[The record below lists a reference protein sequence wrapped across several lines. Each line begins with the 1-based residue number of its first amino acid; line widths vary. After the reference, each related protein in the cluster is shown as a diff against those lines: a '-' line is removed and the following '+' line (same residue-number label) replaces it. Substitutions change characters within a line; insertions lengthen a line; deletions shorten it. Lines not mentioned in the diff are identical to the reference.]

1 MAKKL
6 NVNDTVRN
14 ARAEI
19 SNEIGLSNSLK
30 KTMDSVL
37 DLVVVLSNRLGLD
50 SSNSSKPTSMGSRIG
65 FIVSAMSH

>member
-19 SNEIGLSNSLK
+19 SNEIGLSYSLK
-30 KTMDSVL
+30 KTMDNVL
-37 DLVVVLSNRLGLD
+37 DFVVGLSN
-50 SSNSSKPTSMGSRIG
+50 
-65 FIVSAMSH
+65 